1 MIVLREG
8 QIEVTAPT
16 VTAKLLQGL
25 HKKLDVLEQDKEHFY
40 VIYLNSRLKIIA
52 VEINSI
58 GTVNASIVHPR
69 EVFRRAIIE
78 NSVQLIVAHNH
89 PSEDCAPSEADIQIT
104 QRLQKAGEIV
114 GIEII
119 GHIIFG
125 QTTYFSFKEE
135 EIFGMN

>member
-119 GHIIFG
+119 DHIIFG